1 MTKKGQE
8 SPVKEQNCRFLPVI
22 FANTGHLERCTPLND
37 VFFFFELLILIFNK
51 ANYTKLFK
59 SMLYYI
65 IRTHLI

>member
-37 VFFFFELLILIFNK
+37 VFFFFEFLVENK
-51 ANYTKLFK
+51 AFHFSKRALRGVPHAV
-59 SMLYYI
+59 SD
-65 IRTHLI
+65 